1 MNVPL
6 AHNTLS
12 GAGDGESFVP
22 LIIES
27 PDDYPFLLGER
38 EREWHEATDA
48 EYQAYEDY
56 WNNKE
61 GD

>member
-1 MNVPL
+1 MSAAL

-12 GAGDGESFVP
+12 GVGPNQPFVP

-27 PDDYPFLLGER
+27 PDDYPFEPGER
-38 EREWHEATDA
+38 ESDWHEATDA

-56 WNNKE
+56 WMDKE
-61 GD
+61 N